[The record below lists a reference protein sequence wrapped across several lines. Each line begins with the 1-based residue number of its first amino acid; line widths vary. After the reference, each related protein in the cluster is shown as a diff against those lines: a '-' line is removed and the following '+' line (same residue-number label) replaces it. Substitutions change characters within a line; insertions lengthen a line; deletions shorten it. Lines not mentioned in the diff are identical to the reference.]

1 MLAASIARQYIF
13 SLTRSTISTYDQI
26 CFVAHV
32 VDVFFVVQ
40 WNLVCDRVYLK
51 DLTQTIF
58 VVGQMIGSLICNI
71 LADKYGRKPTFLFSH
86 WAMVVVGVANAFA
99 PNYYVFLIFRFFTGV
114 FFQVRWQFVC
124 YLFDTD
130 DAEFCYKYKFAQ
142 FVPYF
147 IGSILYHLLVGC
159 YKKYVLKIF
168 WHFLRKGLAFFNE
181 MLHMY

>member
-1 MLAASIARQYIF
+1 
-13 SLTRSTISTYDQI
+13 
-26 CFVAHV
+26 
-32 VDVFFVVQ
+32 
-40 WNLVCDRVYLK
+40 
-51 DLTQTIF
+51 
-58 VVGQMIGSLICNI
+58 
-71 LADKYGRKPTFLFSH
+71 
-86 WAMVVVGVANAFA
+86 
-99 PNYYVFLIFRFFTGV
+99 
-114 FFQVRWQFVC
+114 VC